1 MSAHAVV
8 IGAGR
13 IGSYLGDQP
22 ARLTAVGR
30 LTIVDPD
37 AYEPHNLEG
46 QNVTRAAL
54 GRAKARVQ
62 AAHARAVRPVLEV
75 EALVAAVEDLPQ
87 GALRCDL
94 LFTTV
99 DNRLARQWVNCHLA
113 WRLGL
118 RWIDAGI
125 RGSLARVTVFG
136 PAQPGMPCYL
146 CGWSE
151 QHYRTASEALYPCA
165 LQRPAG
171 ASQAEVGHGMGALAA
186 ALQAVEGARMLA
198 GDLSRAGRE
207 ILFDA
212 EQGTA
217 QVVALTHNPQCRFDH
232 RAYWPEPLDWRGGR
246 LTLAE
251 LAGAGGEVR
260 CEGHRFVTRLA
271 CPGCGRERQGLWLM
285 GRVTRVAS
293 TCRACGQWLEV
304 RGEWV
309 RERVP
314 ADGRTVRSV
323 GLRPGDLLGVGGA
336 WLELVAIRAADPC
349 PLLAKEGAGGG
360 PVRSRARDMACGMG
374 GNLPLPPRRQGGG
387 C

>member
-1 MSAHAVV
+1 MGAHAVI

-13 IGSYLGDQP
+13 IGSYLVDQL
-22 ARLTAVGR
+22 ARLSAVSR

-62 AAHARAVRPVLEV
+62 AAHARAVRPELQV

-87 GALRCDL
+87 GRLRCDL
-94 LFTTV
+94 LCTTV

-125 RGSLARVTVFG
+125 RGSLARVTVFAPG
-136 PAQPGMPCYL
+136 LPAMPCYL
-146 CGWSE
+146 CGWTE
-151 QHYRTASEALYPCA
+151 QHWRTASDALYPCA

-171 ASQAEVGHGMGALAA
+171 ASQAEVGHGVGALAA
-186 ALQAVEGARMLA
+186 ALQAVEGARLLA

-217 QVVALTHNPQCRFDH
+217 GVVALTHDPRCRFDH
-232 RAYWPEPLDWRGGR
+232 QVYQPAPVDWRGGR

-251 LAGAGGEVR
+251 LAGGAGEVR
-260 CEGHRFVTRLA
+260 CEGHRFATRLA
-271 CPGCGRERQGLWLM
+271 CPACGRERDGLWLM
-285 GRVTRVAS
+285 GRLTRGAA
-293 TCRACGQWLEV
+293 TCRGCGAWLEV

-314 ADGRTVRSV
+314 ADRRTVHAA
-323 GLRPGDLLGVGGA
+323 GLRPGDLVGCGGVWVELG
-336 WLELVAIRAADPC
+336 
-349 PLLAKEGAGGG
+349 
-360 PVRSRARDMACGMG
+360 
-374 GNLPLPPRRQGGG
+374 
-387 C
+387 